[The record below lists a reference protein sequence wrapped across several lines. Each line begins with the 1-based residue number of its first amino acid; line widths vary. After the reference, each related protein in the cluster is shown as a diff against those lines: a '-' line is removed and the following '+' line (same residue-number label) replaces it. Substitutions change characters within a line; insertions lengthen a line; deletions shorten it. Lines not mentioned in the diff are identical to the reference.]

1 MSNARHQLEAYLKTL
16 DIKGNVVDIGGIH
29 WPVKG
34 RTKSWNVPI
43 YQIYDVKGFHKG
55 IKADYIHDFNVIL
68 TNPDL
73 PFFDIAFCL
82 EMITMTW
89 NPVQVLEN
97 INGLLLK
104 DGLLYIST
112 HFLFPHHSG
121 KYDCLRYT
129 RDGISILLEKTGFK
143 ILNITPRI
151 AGSQKEKLLEW
162 EKSES
167 KIYKNPEEIGHLI
180 SAKKL

>member
-1 MSNARHQLEAYLKTL
+1 MSNARHQLEAYLQTL

-29 WPVKG
+29 WPVRG
-34 RTKSWNVPI
+34 RTKSWDVPI
-43 YQIYDVKGFHKG
+43 YQIYDVKKFHKG
-55 IKADYIHDFNVIL
+55 ITADYVHDFNIPL
-68 TNPDL
+68 TDPDL

-97 INGLLLK
+97 INGLLIR

-143 ILNITPRI
+143 ILDIIPRF
-151 AGSQKEKLLEW
+151 AGSESDKLVAW
-162 EKSES
+162 EMSES
-167 KIYKNPEEIGHLI
+167 KIYKNPTEIGHLI
-180 SAKKL
+180 KCIKI